1 MTVGLVLDL
10 VLVTAVLVSA
20 GLALFVPGRVASVM
34 MFLVFGLVLAVVWAR
49 LGAPDVALAEAAI
62 AAGVTGALLLDAV
75 TERPR
80 RGPDRRVGPRWLMP
94 LLGAVAGA
102 GLVVLLGAAALQAGP
117 VEPGTGLGPTWSPT
131 GRRQRCQPPGHRRA
145 PELPQLRHPAR
156 GRGPPL
162 AVLAALSLQ
171 PRREGSR
178 RCPRDGDASPS
189 STRWCGCSSR
199 WCWWGPAGCSS
210 PARSRPGGA
219 FQAGAVLA
227 GGAAP
232 AAPRRHGPSRR
243 TRLAV
248 AAARL
253 SPPDWPRSCA
263 RLPDRRPRRQ
273 GWLDLDRSLGRRGD
287 RRCSRRCSPEH
298 RHDAGGRCSSP
309 TRSRR
314 RPGRGSHGQGA
325 GP

>member
-117 VEPGTGLGPTWSPT
+117 VEPGTGLGPTVLDRTDDSGVSHPVT
-131 GRRQRCQPPGHRRA
+131 AVLLAFRA
-145 PELPQLRHPAR
+145 YDTLLEV
-156 GRGPPL
+156 
-162 AVLAALSLQ
+162 AVLALAVVVALSLH
-171 PRREGSR
+171 
-178 RCPRDGDASPS
+178 RDGRLETVPAPGVASPVPDALV
-189 STRWCGCSSR
+189 RLAVPVIVLG
-199 WCWWGPAGCSS
+199 AGWLLVAGS
-210 PARSRPGGA
+210 SRPGGA
-219 FQAGAVLA
+219 FQAGALLAGALILLRLGGIRLAVPTGRWLRPAVLA
-227 GGAAP
+227 GLAAFLTL
-232 AAPRRHGPSRR
+232 GYV
-243 TRLAV
+243 TV
-248 AAARL
+248 AL
-253 SPPDWPRSCA
+253 G
-263 RLPDRRPRRQ
+263 Q
-273 GWLDLDRSLGRRGD
+273 GWLVLAEPWQGSVILLLEAVLTVSIGA
-287 RRCSRRCSPEH
+287 CLAVLFV
-298 RHDAGGRCSSP
+298 AG
-309 TRSRR
+309 R
-314 RPGRGSHGQGA
+314 RPGAGTGRGE